1 MFFGVGVSAA
11 SQFVPTKFGVWGG
24 CVSNAPQ
31 TFQSW
36 CFIPPKIQ
44 CAVELARCCLISQ
57 SSFLFCWMPQPFL
70 ELLPQ
75 GDRQP
80 QFLECSKSFSLEC
93 SKSCG
98 LAIGR
103 RLGCPMGLFRVRVE
117 SCGPSFPRISTYNE
131 TWLLEGS
138 LSIVFFLTVIVLC
151 LCLFFTQAACS

>member
-11 SQFVPTKFGVWGG
+11 SQFVQTKFGVWSG

-36 CFIPPKIQ
+36 CFIPPKIR
-44 CAVELARCCLISQ
+44 CAVEPARCCLSSQ
-57 SSFLFCWMPQPFL
+57 SSFLLCWMPGPFL

-80 QFLECSKSFSLEC
+80 QFLECSKRC
-93 SKSCG
+93 S

-103 RLGCPMGLFRVRVE
+103 RLGCPMGLFWVRVE

-131 TWLLEGS
+131 TWLSEGS
-138 LSIVFFLTVIVLC
+138 LSIVLVLTVTYCVVPLSVFYSSR
-151 LCLFFTQAACS
+151 L